1 MISLEHNGT
10 TYDGFTAEELSAR
23 GVPDAVID
31 QAINQK
37 LSAEA
42 NRRILGMLDGVYT
55 NSTALDA
62 IYAEKEREAKAYRDE
77 GYPASVPEG
86 SYRFIV
92 GEAQARGL
100 TKRQHADAVIA
111 AAEAFRQIGSVA
123 EALRAELPAQIAAAD
138 TLQAKRS
145 VVTAALTQLKSTIEG
160 AQ

>member
-10 TYDGFTAEELSAR
+10 TYDGFTAEELSVR

-62 IYAEKEREAKAYRDE
+62 IYAETEEEVRRILLDKWALHEELTAKMKTCKVKWSKKAKLAYNKQKVECNVCGKVLNR
-77 GYPASVPEG
+77 GG
-86 SYRFIV
+86 ISYHKSSSRH
-92 GEAQARGL
+92 
-100 TKRQHADAVIA
+100 KK
-111 AAEAFRQIGSVA
+111 
-123 EALRAELPAQIAAAD
+123 ALRKLRRKEPSGNRSKAAGK
-138 TLQAKRS
+138 TRKNR
-145 VVTAALTQLKSTIEG
+145 K
-160 AQ
+160 